1 MKLFEGIMVVTVA
14 EERTIR
20 INVKELC
27 ELLMLNEN
35 LNWVFEDIALICDTD
50 MEVRISRIID
60 EVI

>member
-1 MKLFEGIMVVTVA
+1 MVVTVA